1 MEHKNLQF
9 LTRTAD
15 ILVKELD
22 AFDLVKELKILLDEY
37 FSLKDL
43 NIYVFDPNTS
53 TLRNY
58 AQNWCV
64 IDDIMKDEVKQ
75 PIYNAYNDIHGNDF
89 VINNK
94 AFKLPQTISEISF
107 KIDSLYMP
115 IVKNGMVFGIIE
127 LLFKDGVAP
136 EPLHTLMEDIFQSI
150 KKRKSMTSEEEIC
163 IWNNEFRDKT
173 KELRKALAKYTGVF

>member
-1 MEHKNLQF
+1 MDNKNLYF
-9 LTRTAD
+9 LAKTAD
-15 ILVKELD
+15 ILIKELD
-22 AFDLVKELKILLDEY
+22 SYDLVNELKTILSTYID
-37 FSLKDL
+37 LKNL
-43 NIYVFDPNTS
+43 SIYVFDPNTN

-64 IDDIMKDEVKQ
+64 IDEVMKEDVKL

-115 IVKNGMVFGIIE
+115 IVIIASE
-127 LLFKDGVAP
+127 RQNEIMRLVILILLYQRASV
-136 EPLHTLMEDIFQSI
+136 T
-150 KKRKSMTSEEEIC
+150 
-163 IWNNEFRDKT
+163 
-173 KELRKALAKYTGVF
+173 

>member
-1 MEHKNLQF
+1 MDNKNLYF
-9 LTRTAD
+9 LTKTAD

-22 AFDLVKELKILLDEY
+22 SYDLVKELKEVLATFIA
-37 FSLKDL
+37 LKDL

-58 AQNWCV
+58 AQNWCI
-64 IDDIMKDEVKQ
+64 IDELMQNDVKE

-115 IVKNGMVFGIIE
+115 IVKNGMVFGVIE
-127 LLFKDGVAP
+127 LLF
-136 EPLHTLMEDIFQSI
+136 
-150 KKRKSMTSEEEIC
+150 EENTVI
-163 IWNNEFRDKT
+163 DM
-173 KELRKALAKYTGVF
+173 A